1 MISFYHRL
9 MRGCHTINQQ
19 NKLRITLENRMTPLE
34 LDVLRSELPP
44 APMTLQHLF
53 GKGVKELR
61 RKFPGMFKTWH
72 QGFEVTLSAHKWVEQ
87 LDPIYSLSGKPRPE
101 PFVRRKLRSPLTFF
115 EARGDKT
122 HKILA
127 ICFGGNAQ
135 RMMMP
140 MPVFLQHLNADRVDV
155 AFLTDPRRNSFRRG
169 VDGIAPNMEFLI
181 NELKTLLRIE
191 EYQGVV
197 AIGTSSGGT
206 PAILTAVKLGLDA
219 GLSVGGNGPDDPGW
233 LMDDGKE
240 TGDLLSQYSKQSSVE
255 PKLFLAF
262 GSDIPKDRLA
272 AEALSS
278 IVPST
283 LIPISNPSGPVGH
296 NALYSLLIQGKLVE
310 FLETTVF
317 DFSRG
322 TFIKNN

>member
-1 MISFYHRL
+1 MISFYRRV
-9 MRGCHTINQQ
+9 MRGCQTINQQ
-19 NKLRITLENRMTPLE
+19 NKIRITLENRMTPLE
-34 LDVLRSELPP
+34 LDTLKSELPA
-44 APMTLQHLF
+44 APTALKLF
-53 GKGVKELR
+53 FGRSVKELR

-87 LDPIYSLSGKPRPE
+87 LDPLYSLSGKPRPE
-101 PFVRRKLRSPLTFF
+101 PFVRHKLRSPLTFF
-115 EARGDKT
+115 ETSGDKAN
-122 HKILA
+122 KILA
-127 ICFGGNAQ
+127 ICFAGNAQ

-140 MPVFLQHLNADRVDV
+140 MPVFLQHLNADCVDV
-155 AFLTDPRRNSFRRG
+155 AFLTDPRRHSFRRG
-169 VDGIAPNMEFLI
+169 VDGIAPNMELLI

-191 EYQGVV
+191 KYQGAV

-206 PAILTAVKLGLDA
+206 PAVLTALKLGLDA

-255 PKLFLAF
+255 PRLFLAF

-272 AEALSS
+272 AEAIAS

-283 LIPISNPSGPVGH
+283 LIPISDPSGPVGH
-296 NALYSLLIQGKLVE
+296 NALYSLLIQGKLTE
-310 FLETTVF
+310 FLNNTI
-317 DFSRG
+317 FSSSRQ
-322 TFIKNN
+322 

>member
-1 MISFYHRL
+1 MISFYRRV

-19 NKLRITLENRMTPLE
+19 NKIRITLENRMTPLE
-34 LDVLRSELPP
+34 LDMLRTELPP
-44 APMTLQHLF
+44 APTALKLLF
-53 GKGVKELR
+53 GKSVKELR
-61 RKFPGMFKTWH
+61 RKFPGMLKTWH

-87 LDPIYSLSGKPRPE
+87 LGPIYSLSGKPSPE

-115 EARGDKT
+115 EAEGDKAN
-122 HKILA
+122 KILA

-140 MPVFLQHLNADRVDV
+140 MPVFLQHLNADCVDV
-155 AFLTDPRRNSFRRG
+155 AFLTDPRRQSFRHG
-169 VDGIAPNMEFLI
+169 VDGIAPNMELLI
-181 NELKTLLRIE
+181 NELKTLLGIE
-191 EYQGVV
+191 KYQGVV

-233 LMDDGKE
+233 LMDDGIE
-240 TGDLLSQYSKQSSVE
+240 TGYLLSQYSKQTSVE
-255 PKLFLAF
+255 PRLFLVF

-272 AEALSS
+272 AEAIAS

-283 LIPISNPSGPVGH
+283 LIPISDPSGPVGH
-296 NALYSLLIQGKLVE
+296 NALYSLLTQGKLTE
-310 FLETTVF
+310 FL
-317 DFSRG
+317 
-322 TFIKNN
+322 NNTIFNLSPQAE